1 MDLRYDVI
9 SYYHDYLLDP
19 SSSSQQ
25 HGMDT
30 SAITY
35 TQQIG
40 GHERH
45 GHETANNTQHTN
57 TNNNTGVN
65 GHVESHIGGHH
76 VSQQVPTH
84 VNVSH
89 GNMIH
94 PHYDISVHDTYGV
107 NRGMLPTPEGND
119 GIIVGDYSLM
129 TNETFN
135 LDGSEFTEDGVS
147 R

>member
-9 SYYHDYLLDP
+9 SYYHDYLLDSP
-19 SSSSQQ
+19 SQQ

-35 TQQIG
+35 TQQID

-57 TNNNTGVN
+57 TNNTGVN
-65 GHVESHIGGHH
+65 GHVESHID
-76 VSQQVPTH
+76 VSQSQHVPTH

-94 PHYDISVHDTYGV
+94 PHYDLSVHDTYGV
-107 NRGMLPTPEGND
+107 NRGILPTPEGND

-129 TNETFN
+129 TNDAFN
-135 LDGSEFTEDGVS
+135 LEGSEFTEDGVS